1 MTYVVTWRYAIGDE
15 KVADEQVAVARP
27 VWLKHGAKSLR
38 CYGVGSGPNIGQWI
52 IAAEFPDAETFGR
65 AQDAVRQSNEFKS
78 WTAANRAAKN
88 IPVDCGHL
96 RERP

>member
-1 MTYVVTWRYAIGDE
+1 MTYVVTYRYAIGDE

-38 CYGVGSGPNIGQWI
+38 CYGIGSGPNIGQWI
-52 IAAEFPDAETFGR
+52 IVVEFPDAETFGR

-88 IPVDCGHL
+88 ISVDCAHL
-96 RERP
+96 RERS